1 MHAATLPKVEEMS
14 EELLEELPAG
24 KSWQVRGGHF
34 AGKSTLLRQLAKK
47 MAAEEEGYVPVLV
60 QPPERAP
67 DAGVAAL
74 VDVAEGL
81 AEAGRIDKAGLDRLR
96 DDERQWED
104 KLGELSRWLESGADD
119 VVLLC
124 DDPERWYYQ
133 AGEDSDHFRQRAG
146 EVLERLMTAPCRVV
160 VTGNLRHSWG
170 RSGRRW
176 FLETSSPAEEWLR
189 DATAWGDLLAEVAA
203 GLAEQGVSG
212 LAERSALE
220 VRILVALAAIRSPEA
235 VARWWGRGRERRE
248 LTEQLITALE
258 GDADARPLLQA
269 WGRVSLVRRPLD
281 EPMLA
286 ALGAPA
292 PEEMWGQL
300 LRRCLL
306 FEEQGQ
312 YRLHELLKA
321 DAREQGLWLEEGA
334 ALREAHACLHDL
346 YRQRFEARGPGDARE
361 LAEECE
367 AFHHG
372 MHSGDYSLMQAA
384 RPFFATQL
392 DILGRTLS
400 RDHGDFERAA
410 EAFERALNWEPEDAY
425 AHHYRAYNL
434 DILAQQ
440 PRVVE
445 AHYRRAIE
453 LEPDNVWWR
462 SRWVNYLI
470 TRGRM
475 PAARHAWMEALD
487 QFELPDPDADP
498 AIYRNLHIW
507 VARLLLHRGQIDMA
521 EEVLKGIPEGEFYND
536 PGMAALKRR
545 LGALLQARRGEVV
558 FPLFMPVERQWE
570 GPHLVPSHHGGKDL
584 VRWMAA
590 RVDAASEEGV
600 ELQAAEPPAQ
610 EGAAPRM
617 GILEMTAEQFDAC
630 SEDLTAGEVEAGRFL
645 ELGWY
650 EGEEQPLVRV
660 YPAEGWRDPDLP
672 PLFPDPARYLRRAGW
687 AG

>member
-1 MHAATLPKVEEMS
+1 MNAAMLPKVEEVR
-14 EELLEELPAG
+14 EDLLAELPAE
-24 KSWQVRGGHF
+24 KYWQVRGNHF
-34 AGKSTLLRQLAKK
+34 AGKSTLLRQLARV
-47 MAAEEEGYVPVLV
+47 MAEEKGYVPVLV

-67 DAGVAAL
+67 DAGVVAL
-74 VDVAEGL
+74 LDVAEGL
-81 AEAGRIDKAGLDRLR
+81 AAAGRIDKASLDRLR
-96 DDERQWED
+96 DAERQWED
-104 KLGELSRWLESGADD
+104 KLGEMSQWLEAGAND

-124 DDPERWYYQ
+124 DDPGRWYYQ
-133 AGEDSDHFRQRAG
+133 AGDDSDHFRQRTG
-146 EVLERLMTAPCRVV
+146 EVLERLMTSPCRAV

-176 FLETSSPAEEWLR
+176 FLETSSAAEGWLR
-189 DATAWGDLLAEVAA
+189 DATAWGDSLAEFAA

-220 VRILVALAAIRSPEA
+220 VRLLVALAAIRSPEA

-248 LTEQLITALE
+248 LTEELITALE
-258 GDADARPLLQA
+258 GDAGARPLLQA
-269 WGRVSLVRRPLD
+269 WGKVSLVRRSVD

-286 ALGAPA
+286 ELGAPGSDGV
-292 PEEMWGQL
+292 WGQL

-306 FEEQGQ
+306 FEEQGR

-321 DAREQGLWLEEGA
+321 DARERGRWLENGA
-334 ALREAHACLHDL
+334 AVRAVHARLHRM
-346 YRQRFEARGPGDARE
+346 YRDRFEGREPGDARA

-372 MHSGDYSLMQAA
+372 MHSGDYSLMQGA

-400 RDHGDFERAA
+400 RDQEDFEGAA

-434 DILAQQ
+434 DVLARQ

-445 AHYRRAIE
+445 DHYRRAIE

-475 PAARHAWMEALD
+475 PAARSAWLEALD

-507 VARLLLHRGQIDMA
+507 VARLLLHRGQLDMA
-521 EEVLKGIPEGEFYND
+521 EEVLTRIPEGEFQND

-545 LGALLQARRGEVV
+545 LAALLQARRGEVV
-558 FPLFMPVERQWE
+558 FPLTIPVERQWQ
-570 GPHLVPSHHGGKDL
+570 GPHLVPPHHGGKDL
-584 VRWMAA
+584 ARWMPA

-600 ELQAAEPPAQ
+600 ALQAAEVPAE
-610 EGAAPRM
+610 EGATPRM
-617 GILEMTAEQFDAC
+617 GILEMTVEQFDAC
-630 SEDLTAGEVEAGRFL
+630 SEDFTAGEVEAGRFL

-650 EGEEQPLVRV
+650 EGEDLPLIRV

-672 PLFPDPARYLRRAGW
+672 PLFPDPARYLRQAGW
-687 AG
+687 VG